1 MTGSKFKYSTKSGEG
16 ARAEYTSVHTN
27 KKIKMVVVRTKQ
39 KPGKKLL
46 YLTFDPLL
54 KKEGKKRVQ

>member
-27 KKIKMVVVRTKQ
+27 KKIKMVRTKQ

>member
-27 KKIKMVVVRTKQ
+27 KKIKMVVVRTKP

-46 YLTFDPLL
+46 YLTFDPL
-54 KKEGKKRVQ
+54 